1 MCAQSDPAGA
11 DAEAEDGKQ
20 ACVWTE
26 IQTAAASEP
35 RQGSTPASEQRDLTG
50 TVDPFI
56 SSTFQDME
64 EERNHLINH
73 SFPELTTRC
82 RQMGGDFKEI
92 DLRWGF
98 AASVSAL
105 CRCSF
110 SLAALCVSLL
120 SLCRCSLSLL
130 FLSALLS
137 LHPLSTLS
145 Q

>member
-1 MCAQSDPAGA
+1 MFAQSEPAGA
-11 DAEAEDGKQ
+11 AAEDGTQ

-26 IQTAAASEP
+26 IQTSAASEP

-64 EERNHLINH
+64 EERNHLVNH

-98 AASVSAL
+98 AAV
-105 CRCSF
+105 
-110 SLAALCVSLL
+110 
-120 SLCRCSLSLL
+120 
-130 FLSALLS
+130 
-137 LHPLSTLS
+137 
-145 Q
+145 